1 MGLAAGPSDAVPES
15 CSSHGP
21 QPVLS
26 AGRCQV
32 WGVLNVTPDSFS
44 DGGAYLAF
52 DAALARGKA
61 LLAEGADVLDVGG
74 ASSRPR
80 GGVYG
85 QGAEDVP
92 VEAEVARV
100 RPVVQALA
108 GELGACVSI
117 DTVQAEVARA
127 ALAAGAR
134 IVNDVSCGT
143 HSELLAVAAEH
154 RAEYVLMHTRGRGE
168 VQPPNTLYADV
179 VADVLAEL
187 LAAVERAERH
197 GIARERL
204 WIDPGVGFAKTAEQ
218 SLVLLAHTAE
228 LVASGLRVLVGP
240 SRKGFIA
247 QSAPLASGAQPGPLQ
262 REAGTAAALTVAVI
276 GGAHAVRVHDV
287 ASGRQ
292 AVRIAEALCAAGAAR
307 PGARAC

>member
-1 MGLAAGPSDAVPES
+1 
-15 CSSHGP
+15 
-21 QPVLS
+21 VLNT
-26 AGRCQV
+26 ARCQV

-44 DGGAYLAF
+44 DGGAYLTF

-61 LLAEGADVLDVGG
+61 LLADGADVLDVGG

-80 GGVYG
+80 GGMYG
-85 QGAEDVP
+85 QGAEEVP
-92 VEAEVARV
+92 AEVEVARV
-100 RPVVQALA
+100 RPVVQALS

-117 DTVQAEVARA
+117 DTVQADVARA

-134 IVNDVSCGT
+134 IVNDVSCGS
-143 HSELLAVAAEH
+143 HPELLSVAAEH
-154 RAEYVLMHTRGRGE
+154 GAEYVLMHTRGRGE

-218 SLVLLAHTAE
+218 SLLLLAHTAE

-307 PGARAC
+307 AVGRGARAC